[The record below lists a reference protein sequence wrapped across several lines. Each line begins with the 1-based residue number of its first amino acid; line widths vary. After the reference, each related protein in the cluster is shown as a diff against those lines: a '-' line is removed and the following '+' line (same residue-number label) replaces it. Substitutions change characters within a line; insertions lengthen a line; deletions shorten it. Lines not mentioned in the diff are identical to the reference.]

1 MTTVGKN
8 VATVHIVLTRLL
20 SFGES
25 AWAGHVN

>member
-8 VATVHIVLTRLL
+8 VAAVHIVLTGLL

-25 AWAGHVN
+25 ARAGHVS